1 MTANKILATILAMP
15 RSQPFEIVFDECAIE
30 HLDLVES
37 KHDSVIR
44 HAIETQL
51 RSEPYIETRNRKPLR
66 APSTRGATWELR
78 CGPKNR
84 FRIFYDIDLDA
95 RMVIVL
101 AIAVKDRNEL
111 WIGKERLEP

>member
-1 MTANKILATILAMP
+1 MP
-15 RSQPFEIVFDECAIE
+15 RTQPFEIVFDERALE

-44 HAIETQL
+44 HAFETQL
-51 RSEPYIETRNRKPLR
+51 RFEPYIETRNRKPLR
-66 APSTRGATWELR
+66 APSTLGATWELR
-78 CGPKNR
+78 CGSNNR